1 VKNLKSPIKN
11 KRREVRN
18 RKGDS
23 ISISKKPNKK
33 TPVNFHIS
41 IALASI
47 FPIANAR
54 KRRKKKK
61 SLEIDSPLCI

>member
-11 KRREVRN
+11 KRREIRN
-18 RKGDS
+18 RKGNS

-47 FPIANAR
+47 FP
-54 KRRKKKK
+54 
-61 SLEIDSPLCI
+61 SPMPEKEKERASR